1 MNIFHVEVR
10 FLRFFRLNFVLL
22 NMYRHL
28 SKFLLVKIWTY
39 TVT

>member
-10 FLRFFRLNFVLL
+10 FLRFFYLNFVLL
-22 NMYRHL
+22 NMYRNL
-28 SKFLLVKIWTY
+28 SKFLHVKIWID